1 MEWIKWWKDKTFMTV
16 LAVALVT
23 MAVAFVTAYFID
35 WGWILSIVAAGIGGQ
50 AIRRV
55 IVNKLNEKAEED
67 NGKA

>member
-1 MEWIKWWKDKTFMTV
+1 MEWIKWWKDKTF
-16 LAVALVT
+16 LLVWGIILLT
-23 MAVAFVTAYFID
+23 MAVAFVVAYFID
-35 WGWILSIVAAGIGGQ
+35 FGWILSIVAAGIGGQ